1 VDLSLFIVSLAALVI
16 PIIMA
21 RFKINAIPTAVAEI
35 VTGIILGKS
44 LLNTI
49 KITSS
54 VSLLSNLGV
63 ILLMFLSGME
73 INFDLF
79 KKKDL
84 PDTKQ
89 SSINPARIAVF
100 SFAMITAMALI
111 LAEVLKLIGLF
122 SDVMLAM
129 IIFMTVALGV
139 VIATLKEKEILSR
152 PIGQTILLTA
162 VLGEVIPLLLLTI
175 YASINGGNA
184 GKLWLIILLF
194 LVAILLLKRFKQPY
208 QWFNR
213 ISKSTTQLDIRLA
226 FFLIFTLVTVAERVG
241 AENILGAFLAGM
253 VMKLL
258 EPSEA
263 TMDKLTSIGYGFF
276 IPIFFITTGVKLDL
290 KTLITNPNALML
302 IPVLVL
308 FLLLS
313 KLPILLVY
321 VRSFNKRNSIAG
333 TFLIMTTIT
342 IVLPTL
348 EVARKLNAITETQ
361 SDAFILAAVVVCILG
376 PILFNS
382 IFKLTKEDKIKQ
394 RVVIMGTNVMTV
406 PVAQELH
413 DNWYDVLLVTHK
425 QENYDTYKSKVA
437 NLKLISSLE
446 ETCLEKAGVFNCDI
460 LVAGFIEDEL
470 NRKIARMAKE
480 HGVQRVIASQERPK
494 PETIK
499 NLTNEK
505 IEIYNLF
512 NVQTSVLR
520 ALIESPSILRI
531 LTDTKNGLFEV
542 TVRNHKYAGQK
553 LMNLDFIEQMTV
565 SRIWR
570 NGTWLVPHGNTIIE
584 TGDHLIFTA
593 KGEDAERVREELGR
607 KN

>member
-1 VDLSLFIVSLAALVI
+1 MDLSLFIVSLAALVI

-84 PDTKQ
+84 PDTKP
-89 SSINPARIAVF
+89 SSVNPARIAVF
-100 SFAMITAMALI
+100 SFATITVMALI
-111 LAEVLKLIGLF
+111 LAEILKLIGLF

-162 VLGEVIPLLLLTI
+162 VLGEVIPLLLLTV

-194 LVAILLLKRFKQPY
+194 LVAIVLLKRFKQPY

-313 KLPILLVY
+313 KLPIFLVY

-348 EVARKLNAITETQ
+348 EVANAITETQ

-425 QENYDTYKSKVA
+425 KENYDTYKSKVA

-446 ETCLEKAGVFNCDI
+446 ETCLEKAGAFNCDI

>member
-1 VDLSLFIVSLAALVI
+1 MDLSLFIVSLAALVI

-84 PDTKQ
+84 PDTEP
-89 SSINPARIAVF
+89 SSVNPARIAVF
-100 SFAMITAMALI
+100 SFATITVMALI
-111 LAEVLKLIGLF
+111 LAEVLKLVGLF

-162 VLGEVIPLLLLTI
+162 VLGEVIPLLLLTV

-194 LVAILLLKRFKQPY
+194 LVAIVLLKRFKQPY

-253 VMKLL
+253 VVKLL

-313 KLPILLVY
+313 RLPIFLVY

-425 QENYDTYKSKVA
+425 KENYDTYKSKVA

-446 ETCLEKAGVFNCDI
+446 ETCLEKAGAFNCDI

>member
-1 VDLSLFIVSLAALVI
+1 MDLSLFIVSLAALVI

-111 LAEVLKLIGLF
+111 LAEALKLIGLF

-276 IPIFFITTGVKLDL
+276 IP
-290 KTLITNPNALML
+290 
-302 IPVLVL
+302 VLVL

-313 KLPILLVY
+313 KLPIFLVY

>member
-1 VDLSLFIVSLAALVI
+1 
-16 PIIMA
+16 
-21 RFKINAIPTAVAEI
+21 
-35 VTGIILGKS
+35 
-44 LLNTI
+44 
-49 KITSS
+49 
-54 VSLLSNLGV
+54 
-63 ILLMFLSGME
+63 
-73 INFDLF
+73 
-79 KKKDL
+79 
-84 PDTKQ
+84 
-89 SSINPARIAVF
+89 
-100 SFAMITAMALI
+100 
-111 LAEVLKLIGLF
+111 
-122 SDVMLAM
+122 
-129 IIFMTVALGV
+129 
-139 VIATLKEKEILSR
+139 
-152 PIGQTILLTA
+152 
-162 VLGEVIPLLLLTI
+162 
-175 YASINGGNA
+175 
-184 GKLWLIILLF
+184 
-194 LVAILLLKRFKQPY
+194 
-208 QWFNR
+208 
-213 ISKSTTQLDIRLA
+213 
-226 FFLIFTLVTVAERVG
+226 
-241 AENILGAFLAGM
+241 
-253 VMKLL
+253 MKLL

-313 KLPILLVY
+313 KLPIFLVY

-382 IFKLTKEDKIKQ
+382 IFKLTKED
-394 RVVIMGTNVMTV
+394 NVMTV

>member
-1 VDLSLFIVSLAALVI
+1 
-16 PIIMA
+16 
-21 RFKINAIPTAVAEI
+21 
-35 VTGIILGKS
+35 
-44 LLNTI
+44 
-49 KITSS
+49 
-54 VSLLSNLGV
+54 
-63 ILLMFLSGME
+63 MFLSGME

-84 PDTKQ
+84 PETKPTK
-89 SSINPARIAVF
+89 INPARIAII
-100 SFAMITAMALI
+100 SFVVITAVSFVFAEI
-111 LAEVLKLIGLF
+111 LSLMGLF

-184 GKLWLIILLF
+184 EKLWLIILLF
-194 LVAILLLKRFKQPY
+194 LAAIILLKRFKQPY
-208 QWFNR
+208 QWFNE

-276 IPIFFITTGVKLDL
+276 IPIFFITTGVKLNL
-290 KTLITNPNALML
+290 KTLFTNPNALIL

-313 KLPILLVY
+313 KLPIFLVY
-321 VRSFNKRNSIAG
+321 VRNFNKRNSIAG

-348 EVARKLNAITETQ
+348 EVARKLNAITKTQ

-413 DNWYDVLLVTHK
+413 DNWYNVLLVTHQK
-425 QENYDTYKSKVA
+425 KIMILIKV
-437 NLKLISSLE
+437 
-446 ETCLEKAGVFNCDI
+446 
-460 LVAGFIEDEL
+460 
-470 NRKIARMAKE
+470 R
-480 HGVQRVIASQERPK
+480 
-494 PETIK
+494 
-499 NLTNEK
+499 
-505 IEIYNLF
+505 
-512 NVQTSVLR
+512 
-520 ALIESPSILRI
+520 
-531 LTDTKNGLFEV
+531 
-542 TVRNHKYAGQK
+542 
-553 LMNLDFIEQMTV
+553 
-565 SRIWR
+565 
-570 NGTWLVPHGNTIIE
+570 
-584 TGDHLIFTA
+584 
-593 KGEDAERVREELGR
+593 
-607 KN
+607 

>member
-1 VDLSLFIVSLAALVI
+1 MDLSIFIVSLAALVI
-16 PIIMA
+16 PIVMA
-21 RFKINAIPTAVAEI
+21 RFRINAIPTAVAEI

-44 LLNTI
+44 LLDTI

-84 PDTKQ
+84 PESKQ
-89 SSINPARIAVF
+89 SKINPARIAIIAF
-100 SFAMITAMALI
+100 TAITITAFALAYI
-111 LAEVLKLIGLF
+111 LKLIGLF
-122 SDVMLAM
+122 NDVMLAM

-184 GKLWLIILLF
+184 GRLWLIVLLF
-194 LVAILLLKRFKQPY
+194 LAAIILLKRFKQPY
-208 QWFNR
+208 QWFNK
-213 ISKSTTQLDIRLA
+213 ISKATTQLDIRLA

-290 KTLITNPNALML
+290 KSLLANPNALML

-308 FLLLS
+308 FLLLA
-313 KLPILLVY
+313 KLPIFLVY
-321 VRSFNKRNSIAG
+321 TRNFNKRNSLAG

-361 SDAFILAAVVVCILG
+361 SILG

-382 IFKLTKEDKIKQ
+382 LFRLTKEDKIKQ
-394 RVVIMGTNVMTV
+394 RVVMMGTNVMTV

-425 QENYDTYKSKVA
+425 KENYDTYKSKVA
-437 NLKLISSLE
+437 NLKLINSLE
-446 ETCLEKAGVFNCDI
+446 EACLEKAGVFDCDI
-460 LVAGFIEDEL
+460 LVAGFIEDDL
-470 NRKIARMAKE
+470 NRKIARLAKE
-480 HGVQRVIASQERPK
+480 HSVQRVIASQERPK

-499 NLTNEK
+499 KLVSEK
-505 IEIYNLF
+505 IEIYNIF

-531 LTDTKNGLFEV
+531 LTDTRNGLFEV

-570 NGTWLVPHGNTIIE
+570 NGKWLVPHGNTIIE
-584 TGDHLIFTA
+584 VGDHLIFTA
-593 KGEDAERVREELGR
+593 KGEDAERIREELGR
-607 KN
+607 RN

>member
-1 VDLSLFIVSLAALVI
+1 MDLSLFIVSLAALVI

-84 PDTKQ
+84 PDTKP
-89 SSINPARIAVF
+89 SSVNPARIAVF
-100 SFAMITAMALI
+100 SFATITVMALI
-111 LAEVLKLIGLF
+111 LAEILKLIGLF

-162 VLGEVIPLLLLTI
+162 VLGEVIPLLLLTV
-175 YASINGGNA
+175 YASINGGNT

-194 LVAILLLKRFKQPY
+194 LVAIVLLKRFKQPY

-313 KLPILLVY
+313 KLPIFLVY

-425 QENYDTYKSKVA
+425 KENYDTYKSKVA

-446 ETCLEKAGVFNCDI
+446 ETCLEKAGAFNCDI

-505 IEIYNLF
+505 L
-512 NVQTSVLR
+512 S
-520 ALIESPSILRI
+520 LIHI
-531 LTDTKNGLFEV
+531 
-542 TVRNHKYAGQK
+542 
-553 LMNLDFIEQMTV
+553 
-565 SRIWR
+565 
-570 NGTWLVPHGNTIIE
+570 
-584 TGDHLIFTA
+584 
-593 KGEDAERVREELGR
+593 
-607 KN
+607 